1 MAFWRSAEHDGEDL
15 YALVW
20 ELVCAHGFDTGDFVI
35 AGSGRLWI
43 DGIVHRL
50 SDIDIVARGETW
62 TRAQKLAQSPG
73 HDGLYEGENTG
84 DWVAQL
90 YGKRIDVSEFWVR
103 RRDDSDRL
111 IDDAEVV
118 AGLRH
123 LPLSEIVA
131 YKRELDRPKDRDDLA
146 RIARALNR
154 AGRPGAADRGGPPGG
169 SP

>member
-20 ELVCAHGFDTGDFVI
+20 DLVFTHGFDTDDFVI

-43 DGIVHRL
+43 DGMVHRL

-62 TRAQKLAQSPG
+62 ERAQKLAQSPG
-73 HDGLYEGENTG
+73 HDGMYEGENTG

-90 YGKRIDVSEFWVR
+90 YGKRIDVSESWVR
-103 RRDDSDRL
+103 RQGDPDRL
-111 IDDAEVV
+111 IDGAEVI

-123 LPLSEIVA
+123 FPLSEIVA
-131 YKRELDRPKDRDDLA
+131 YKRELDRPKDRGDLA
-146 RIARALNR
+146 RIARALKR
-154 AGRPGAADRGGPPGG
+154 AGPP
-169 SP
+169 SPQR